1 MKDQSKI
8 VRDKIEGET
17 GSIVFP
23 IYQSSAFQLPKG
35 ERFRYSRENNPSV
48 EALCEKIND
57 LEGAESGNCFS
68 SGMGAVTTTLLS
80 LLSPGKTILVQRDI
94 FARTYRFITQFLKS
108 WGVNVL
114 IADPG
119 TENILKYSD
128 RPVDLIFVES
138 ITNPTLRV
146 TDIDAIRSS
155 YPMEKTVIVTD
166 ATFATPVLQKPL
178 SLGSDIV
185 VHSLSKFMSGH
196 NDTIGGYAG
205 GRKDLMA
212 LIDQNRR
219 SLGPSMDPNT
229 AFLINRGMKTLF
241 VRMRQSGSSALAI
254 ARSLQKI
261 DGVKRVLYPLLED
274 HPDHNLCKRLLK
286 EKPSVVSFELDTS
299 RIDIQKFMSS
309 LETIMPANTLGG
321 LNTTI
326 THPTTMSHRTISQE
340 ERDRAGISPGLMRLS
355 VGLES
360 LEDIVADLENSI
372 STNIRLC

>member
-35 ERFRYSRENNPSV
+35 EKFRYSRENNPSV
-48 EALCEKIND
+48 EALCQKINE
-57 LEGAESGNCFS
+57 LEGSETGNCFS

-94 FARTYRFITQFLKS
+94 FARSYKFVTQFLAA

-128 RPVDLIFVES
+128 RKVDLIFVES

-146 TDIDAIRSS
+146 TDIEAIRSS
-155 YPMEKTVIVTD
+155 YPAEKTVIVTD

-212 LIDQNRR
+212 PIDQNRR
-219 SLGPSMDPNT
+219 TLGPSMDPNT

-241 VRMRQSGSSALAI
+241 VRMKQSGETAFSI
-254 ARSLQKI
+254 AESLQKI
-261 DGVKRVLYPLLED
+261 DGVKTVNYPFLKN
-274 HPDHNLCKRLLK
+274 HPDYAISRKHLK

-299 RIDIQKFMSS
+299 RIDIQKFMAS
-309 LETIMPANTLGG
+309 LANIMPANTLGG

-326 THPTTMSHRTISQE
+326 THPSTMSHRTISEE
-340 ERDRAGISPGLMRLS
+340 ERIKAGISPGLMRLS

-360 LEDIVADLENSI
+360 EEDIMDDLKNSI
-372 STNIRLC
+372 SMCIQS

>member
-35 ERFRYSRENNPSV
+35 EKFRYSRENNPSV
-48 EALCEKIND
+48 EALCQKINE
-57 LEGAESGNCFS
+57 LEGSETGNCFS

-94 FARTYRFITQFLKS
+94 FARSYKFITQFLAA

-119 TENILKYSD
+119 TDNILKFSN
-128 RPVDLIFVES
+128 RKVDLIFVES

-146 TDIDAIRSS
+146 TDIEAIRSS
-155 YPMEKTVIVTD
+155 YPAEKTVIVTD

-212 LIDQNRR
+212 PIDQNRR
-219 SLGPSMDPNT
+219 TLGPSMDPNT

-241 VRMRQSGSSALAI
+241 VRMKQSGETAFSI
-254 ARSLQKI
+254 AESLQKI
-261 DGVKRVLYPLLED
+261 DGVKTVNYPFLKN
-274 HPDHNLCKRLLK
+274 HPDYAISRKLLK

-309 LETIMPANTLGG
+309 LNNIMPANTLGG

-326 THPTTMSHRTISQE
+326 THPSTMSHRTISEE
-340 ERDRAGISPGLMRLS
+340 ERIKAGISPGLMRLS

-360 LEDIVADLENSI
+360 EEDIMDDLKNSI
-372 STNIRLC
+372 SLCIQS

>member
-35 ERFRYSRENNPSV
+35 EKFRYSRENNPSV
-48 EALCEKIND
+48 EALCQKINE
-57 LEGAESGNCFS
+57 LEGSETGNCFS

-94 FARTYRFITQFLKS
+94 FARSYKFITQFLAA

-128 RPVDLIFVES
+128 RKVDLIFVES

-146 TDIDAIRSS
+146 TDIEAIRSS
-155 YPMEKTVIVTD
+155 YPAEKTVIVTD

-212 LIDQNRR
+212 SIDQNRR
-219 SLGPSMDPNT
+219 TLGPSMDPNT

-241 VRMRQSGSSALAI
+241 VRMKQSGETAFSI
-254 ARSLQKI
+254 AESLQKI
-261 DGVKRVLYPLLED
+261 DGVKTVNYPFLKN
-274 HPDHNLCKRLLK
+274 HPDYAISRKLLK

-299 RIDIQKFMSS
+299 RIDIQKFMAS
-309 LETIMPANTLGG
+309 LANIMPANTLGG

-326 THPTTMSHRTISQE
+326 THPSTMSHRTISEE
-340 ERDRAGISPGLMRLS
+340 ERIKAGISPGLMRLS

-360 LEDIVADLENSI
+360 EEDIMDDLEDSI
-372 STNIRLC
+372 SANIHLC

>member
-8 VRDKIEGET
+8 VKDQIEGET

-35 ERFRYSRENNPSV
+35 EKFRYSRENNPSV
-48 EALCEKIND
+48 EALCQKIND
-57 LEGAESGNCFS
+57 LEGSQGGNCFS

-94 FARTYRFITQFLKS
+94 FARTYKFITQFLRN
-108 WGVNVL
+108 WGVKVL

-119 TENILKYSD
+119 TENILKYSG
-128 RPVDLIFVES
+128 REVDLIFVES

-146 TDIDAIRSS
+146 TDIEAIRSS
-155 YPMEKTVIVTD
+155 FPREKTVIVTD

-205 GRKDLMA
+205 GRKESMEI
-212 LIDQNRR
+212 IDQNRR
-219 SLGPSMDPNT
+219 TLGPSMDPNT
-229 AFLINRGMKTLF
+229 AFLINRGLKTLF
-241 VRMRQSGSSALAI
+241 VRMMQSGSSAFSI
-254 ARSLQKI
+254 AGFLKNVH
-261 DGVKRVLYPLLED
+261 GVKKVHYPFLED
-274 HPDHNLCKRLLK
+274 HPDHGTCGRLLM
-286 EKPSVVSFELDTS
+286 EKPSVVSFELDHK
-299 RIDIQKFMSS
+299 RIDVQKFMSS
-309 LETIMPANTLGG
+309 LKTILPANTLGG

-326 THPTTMSHRTISQE
+326 THPATMSHRTISQE
-340 ERDRAGISPGLMRLS
+340 ERNLAGISPGLMRLS

-360 LEDIVADLENSI
+360 EEDIMDDLQNSI
-372 STNIRLC
+372 SLCLDA

>member
-35 ERFRYSRENNPSV
+35 EKFRYSRENNPSV
-48 EALCEKIND
+48 EALCQKINE
-57 LEGAESGNCFS
+57 LEGSETGNCFS

-94 FARTYRFITQFLKS
+94 FARSYKFVTQFLAA

-128 RPVDLIFVES
+128 RKVDLIFVES

-146 TDIDAIRSS
+146 TDIEAIRSS
-155 YPMEKTVIVTD
+155 YPAEKTVIVTD

-212 LIDQNRR
+212 PIDQNRR
-219 SLGPSMDPNT
+219 TLGPSMDPNT

-241 VRMRQSGSSALAI
+241 VRMKQSGETAFSI
-254 ARSLQKI
+254 AESLQKI
-261 DGVKRVLYPLLED
+261 DGVKTVNYPFLKN
-274 HPDHNLCKRLLK
+274 HPDYSISRKLLK

-309 LETIMPANTLGG
+309 LASIMPANTLGG

-326 THPTTMSHRTISQE
+326 THPSTMSHRTISEE
-340 ERDRAGISPGLMRLS
+340 ERIKAGISQGLMRLS

-360 LEDIVADLENSI
+360 EEDIMDDLKNSI
-372 STNIRLC
+372 SLCIQS

>member
-1 MKDQSKI
+1 MKEQSKI

-17 GSIVFP
+17 GSIIFP

-48 EALCEKIND
+48 EALCQKINE
-57 LEGAESGNCFS
+57 LEGSEAGNCFS

-94 FARTYRFITQFLKS
+94 FARTYKFITQFLQA
-108 WGVNVL
+108 WGVKVI

-119 TENILKYSD
+119 TQNILKFSD
-128 RPVDLIFVES
+128 RKVDLIFVES
-138 ITNPTLRV
+138 LTNPTLRI
-146 TDIDAIRSS
+146 TDIEAIRSS
-155 YPMEKTVIVTD
+155 YPPESTTIVTD

-185 VHSLSKFMSGH
+185 IHSLSKFMSGH

-205 GRKDLMA
+205 GRKELMA

-219 SLGPSMDPNT
+219 TLGPSMDPNT

-241 VRMRQSGSSALAI
+241 VRMKQSGETAYCI

-261 DGVKRVLYPLLED
+261 DGVKNVLYPLLEN
-274 HPDHNLCKRLLK
+274 HPDYATSGKVLK
-286 EKPSVVSFELDTS
+286 GKPSVVSFELDNS
-299 RIDIQKFMSS
+299 RIDIQNFMSS
-309 LETIMPANTLGG
+309 LNIIMPANTLGG

-326 THPTTMSHRTISQE
+326 THPSTMSHRTISGE
-340 ERDRAGISPGLMRLS
+340 ERLRAGISPELVRLS

-360 LEDIVADLENSI
+360 EEDLLGDLEASI
-372 STNIRLC
+372 STNLL

>member
-35 ERFRYSRENNPSV
+35 EKFRYSRENNPSV
-48 EALCEKIND
+48 EALCQKINE
-57 LEGAESGNCFS
+57 LEGSETGNCFS

-94 FARTYRFITQFLKS
+94 FARSYKFITQFLAA

-128 RPVDLIFVES
+128 RKVDLIFVES

-146 TDIDAIRSS
+146 TDIEAIRSS
-155 YPMEKTVIVTD
+155 YPAEKTVIVTD
-166 ATFATPVLQKPL
+166 ATFATPVLQNPL

-212 LIDQNRR
+212 PIDQNRR
-219 SLGPSMDPNT
+219 TLGPSMDPNT

-241 VRMRQSGSSALAI
+241 VRMKQSGDTAFSI
-254 ARSLQKI
+254 AESLQKI
-261 DGVKRVLYPLLED
+261 DGVKTVNYPFLKN
-274 HPDHNLCKRLLK
+274 HPDYAISRKHLK

-309 LETIMPANTLGG
+309 LNNIMPANTLGG

-326 THPTTMSHRTISQE
+326 THPSTMSHRTISEE
-340 ERDRAGISPGLMRLS
+340 ERIKAGISPGLMRLS

-360 LEDIVADLENSI
+360 EEDIMDDLKNSI
-372 STNIRLC
+372 SMCIQS

>member
-1 MKDQSKI
+1 MKDQSRI

-35 ERFRYSRENNPSV
+35 EKFRYSRENNPSV
-48 EALCEKIND
+48 EALCQKINE
-57 LEGAESGNCFS
+57 LEGSETGNCFS

-80 LLSPGKTILVQRDI
+80 LLSPGRTILVQRDI
-94 FARTYRFITQFLKS
+94 FARSYKFVTQFLAA

-128 RPVDLIFVES
+128 RKVDLIFVES

-146 TDIDAIRSS
+146 TDIEAIRSS
-155 YPMEKTVIVTD
+155 YPAEKTVIVTD

-212 LIDQNRR
+212 PIDQNRR
-219 SLGPSMDPNT
+219 TLGPSMDPNT

-241 VRMRQSGSSALAI
+241 VRMKQSGETAFSI
-254 ARSLQKI
+254 ANSLQKI
-261 DGVKRVLYPLLED
+261 DGVKTVNYPFLKN
-274 HPDHNLCKRLLK
+274 HPDYAISRKLLK

-299 RIDIQKFMSS
+299 RIDIQKFMAS
-309 LETIMPANTLGG
+309 LANIMPANTLGG

-326 THPTTMSHRTISQE
+326 THPSTMSHRTISEE
-340 ERDRAGISPGLMRLS
+340 ERSKAGISLGLMRLS

-360 LEDIVADLENSI
+360 EEDIMDDLKNSI
-372 STNIRLC
+372 SLCIQS

>member
-8 VRDKIEGET
+8 VKDQIEGET

-35 ERFRYSRENNPSV
+35 EKFRYSRENNPSV
-48 EALCEKIND
+48 EALCQKIND
-57 LEGAESGNCFS
+57 LEGSQGGNCFS

-94 FARTYRFITQFLKS
+94 FARTYKFITQFLRN
-108 WGVNVL
+108 WGVKVL

-119 TENILKYSD
+119 TENILKYSG
-128 RPVDLIFVES
+128 REVDLIFVES

-146 TDIDAIRSS
+146 TDIEAIRSS
-155 YPMEKTVIVTD
+155 FPREKTVIVTD

-185 VHSLSKFMSGH
+185 LHSLSKFMSGH

-205 GRKDLMA
+205 GRKESMEI
-212 LIDQNRR
+212 IDQNRR
-219 SLGPSMDPNT
+219 TLGPSMDPNT
-229 AFLINRGMKTLF
+229 AFLINRGLKTLF
-241 VRMRQSGSSALAI
+241 VRMMQSGSSAFSI
-254 ARSLQKI
+254 AGSLQNVH
-261 DGVKRVLYPLLED
+261 GVKKVHYPFLED
-274 HPDHNLCKRLLK
+274 HPDHGTCGRLLM
-286 EKPSVVSFELDTS
+286 EKPSVVSFELDHK
-299 RIDIQKFMSS
+299 RIDVQKFMSS
-309 LETIMPANTLGG
+309 LKTILPANTLGG

-326 THPTTMSHRTISQE
+326 THPATMSHRTISQE
-340 ERDRAGISPGLMRLS
+340 ERNLAGISPGLMRLS

-360 LEDIVADLENSI
+360 EEDIMDDLQNSI
-372 STNIRLC
+372 SLCLDA

>member
-48 EALCEKIND
+48 EALCQKVNE
-57 LEGAESGNCFS
+57 LEGSEAGNCFS

-94 FARTYRFITQFLKS
+94 FARSYKFVTQFLQA
-108 WGVNVL
+108 WGVKVI

-119 TENILKYSD
+119 TRNILKFSD
-128 RPVDLIFVES
+128 MKVDLIFVECV
-138 ITNPTLRV
+138 TNPTLRV
-146 TDIDAIRSS
+146 TDIEAIRSS
-155 YPMEKTVIVTD
+155 YPAERTTIVTD

-185 VHSLSKFMSGH
+185 IHSLSKFMSGH

-219 SLGPSMDPNT
+219 TLGPSMDPNT

-241 VRMRQSGSSALAI
+241 VRMKQSGNTAYSI

-261 DGVKRVLYPLLED
+261 DGVRTVLYPFLEN
-274 HPDHNLCKRLLK
+274 HPDYATSGKLLK
-286 EKPSVVSFELDTS
+286 EKPSVVSFELDNS
-299 RIDIQKFMSS
+299 RIDIQNFMSS
-309 LETIMPANTLGG
+309 LNIIMPANTLGG

-326 THPTTMSHRTISQE
+326 THPSTMSHRTISEE
-340 ERDRAGISPGLMRLS
+340 ERIKAEISPGLMRLS

-360 LEDIVADLENSI
+360 EEDLIGDLEASI
-372 STNIRLC
+372 SANLL

>member
-35 ERFRYSRENNPSV
+35 EKFRYSRENNPSV
-48 EALCEKIND
+48 EALCQKINE
-57 LEGAESGNCFS
+57 LEGSETGNCFS

-94 FARTYRFITQFLKS
+94 FARSYKFVTQFLAA

-128 RPVDLIFVES
+128 RKVDLIFVES

-146 TDIDAIRSS
+146 TDIEAIRSS
-155 YPMEKTVIVTD
+155 YPAEKTVIVTD

-212 LIDQNRR
+212 PIDQNRR
-219 SLGPSMDPNT
+219 TLGPSMDPNT

-241 VRMRQSGSSALAI
+241 VRMKQSGETAFSI
-254 ARSLQKI
+254 AESLQKI
-261 DGVKRVLYPLLED
+261 DGVKTVNYPFLKN
-274 HPDHNLCKRLLK
+274 HPDYAISRKHLK

-309 LETIMPANTLGG
+309 LNNIMPANTLGG

-326 THPTTMSHRTISQE
+326 THPSTMSHRTISEE
-340 ERDRAGISPGLMRLS
+340 ERIKAGISPGLMRLS

-360 LEDIVADLENSI
+360 EEDIMDDLKNSI
-372 STNIRLC
+372 SMCIQS

>member
-35 ERFRYSRENNPSV
+35 EKFRYSRENNPSV
-48 EALCEKIND
+48 EALCQKINE
-57 LEGAESGNCFS
+57 LEGSETGNCFS

-94 FARTYRFITQFLKS
+94 FARSYKFITQFLAA

-119 TENILKYSD
+119 TDNILKFSN
-128 RPVDLIFVES
+128 REVDLIFVES

-146 TDIDAIRSS
+146 TDIEAIRSS
-155 YPMEKTVIVTD
+155 YPAEKTVIVTD
-166 ATFATPVLQKPL
+166 ATFATPVLQNPL

-212 LIDQNRR
+212 PIDQNRR
-219 SLGPSMDPNT
+219 TLGPSMDPNT

-241 VRMRQSGSSALAI
+241 VRMKQSGDTAFSI
-254 ARSLQKI
+254 AESLQKI
-261 DGVKRVLYPLLED
+261 DGVKTVNYPFLKN
-274 HPDHNLCKRLLK
+274 HPDYAISRKHLK

-309 LETIMPANTLGG
+309 LNNIMPANTLGG

-326 THPTTMSHRTISQE
+326 THPSTMSHRTISEE
-340 ERDRAGISPGLMRLS
+340 ERIKAGISPGLMRLS

-360 LEDIVADLENSI
+360 EEDIMDDLKNSI
-372 STNIRLC
+372 SMCIQS